1 MKRIIAVVLS
11 ALMLCGL
18 FAGCG
23 SNNSRQNSSQE
34 ENRTS
39 QPAPPAGR
47 QPIEWKD
54 ETVRKMVC
62 DSLLKDYD
70 EDIYPDELDGVK
82 TLYILADKRM
92 NFNGRPYDGIEPETP
107 YEIRYSGT
115 MKTDKGYEQVDAVFT
130 DVVPLCLDDLKHF
143 SNLEELFIH
152 LVYVEDM
159 SFASRI
165 PNLKY
170 LSMGCC
176 DIDNL
181 SGIEG
186 CGNLKMLYMPY
197 NKISDLSPLAGLE
210 LWDLFLPHNNISD
223 ISPMADMAVIP
234 DELVLSYNDI
244 SDISPLAVN
253 GRNDYFNYLNLRNN
267 NISDISPLADYRG
280 IVILSLTYNNISDVS
295 PLKNLPK
302 DCTIYLR
309 GNPVENIELLKDFST
324 VYSD

>member
-1 MKRIIAVVLS
+1 MKRIISVVLS
-11 ALMLCGL
+11 ALMLCSL
-18 FAGCG
+18 LTGC
-23 SNNSRQNSSQE
+23 SSE
-34 ENRTS
+34 PRPEASPSPENT
-39 QPAPPAGR
+39 PAGR

-54 ETVRKMVC
+54 ETVKKMVY
-62 DSLLKDYD
+62 DSLLKEYD
-70 EDIYPDELDGVK
+70 EDVYPYELDGVK

-92 NFNGRPYDGIEPETP
+92 NFNGRPYESVEPETP

-130 DVVPLCLDDLKHF
+130 DVVSLCLDDLKHF

-176 DIDNL
+176 DTDKL
-181 SGIEG
+181 DGIEG
-186 CGNLKMLYMPY
+186 CKNLKMLNMPY
-197 NKISDLSPLAGLE
+197 NKISDLSPLTGLE

-223 ISPMADMAVIP
+223 ISPLADMAVIP
-234 DELVLSYNDI
+234 DELVLSYNNI
-244 SDISPLAVN
+244 SDISPLRGGA
-253 GRNDYFNYLNLRNN
+253 FNYLNLRNN
-267 NISDISPLADYRG
+267 NISDISPLAECKG
-280 IVILSLTYNNISDVS
+280 MPILSLTYNNISDVS
-295 PLKNLPK
+295 PLVHLPK